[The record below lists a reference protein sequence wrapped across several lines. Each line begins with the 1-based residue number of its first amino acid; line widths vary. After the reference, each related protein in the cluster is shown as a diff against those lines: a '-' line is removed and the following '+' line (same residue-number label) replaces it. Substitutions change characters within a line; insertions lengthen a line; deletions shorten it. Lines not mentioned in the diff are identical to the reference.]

1 VNFLGMVSISIDE
14 ILFQVELLCREKSR
28 VVVAIDG
35 RGGAGKSSLAR
46 TLVANLSKSVHIEHD
61 WFHLPKSQVIGPDR
75 FDHARLISEL
85 LLPFRSGSQMLTF
98 FRYNWG
104 YLAGI
109 PDGFHEA
116 PITVE
121 DKEIL
126 VVEGC
131 QTLHSS
137 LVPHLDLRIWLD
149 TDPEVCLER
158 GIRRD
163 IYEYELDP
171 DRVNAAWSEW
181 SAWEAE
187 SLARDDRRKRAD
199 IIL

>member
-1 VNFLGMVSISIDE
+1 MP
-14 ILFQVELLCREKSR
+14 CTREGEPEKGNQR
-28 VVVAIDG
+28 REPEKG
-35 RGGAGKSSLAR
+35 TREG
-46 TLVANLSKSVHIEHD
+46 
-61 WFHLPKSQVIGPDR
+61 
-75 FDHARLISEL
+75 
-85 LLPFRSGSQMLTF
+85 
-98 FRYNWG
+98 G

-109 PDGFHEA
+109 PDVFHEA